1 MIATL
6 EEAKLFLRIDNSDE
20 DTLITDLLKT
30 SEDLCKDIIRQ
41 EFTELETIPK
51 TLKTAVLY
59 GVTYLYENREK
70 ADHKELTQT
79 LSYLLFGI
87 RKEIF

>member
-6 EEAKLFLRIDNSDE
+6 EEAKLYLRIDHSDE

-59 GVTYLYENREK
+59 KITYLYENREK
-70 ADHKELTQT
+70 ADYKKLTST
-79 LSYLLFGI
+79 LSYLLFNI
-87 RKEIF
+87 KKKMF

>member
-20 DTLITDLLKT
+20 DTLITDLINA
-30 SEDLCKDIIRQ
+30 SENLCKDIIRQ
-41 EFTELETIPK
+41 EFSELEKIPE

-70 ADHKELTQT
+70 ADHKELITT

>member
-6 EEAKLFLRIDNSDE
+6 EEAKLYLRIDHSDE
-20 DTLITDLLKT
+20 DTLVTDLLNT
-30 SEDLCKDIIRQ
+30 SEELCGDIIRR
-41 EFTELETIPK
+41 EFTEFEDIPE

-59 GVTYLYENREK
+59 GVTYLYEYREK
-70 ADHKELTQT
+70 ADYKDLTTT

-87 RKEIF
+87 RKEMF

>member
-6 EEAKLFLRIDNSDE
+6 EEAKLFLRIDHSDE

-70 ADHKELTQT
+70 ADHKELITT

-87 RKEIF
+87 RKTNY